1 MANLP
6 ELGASSNDEYE
17 EDSDEDDTSDEDG
30 NSDNDG
36 EGDLLLE
43 QALDVQAMAMGI
55 VEDDV
60 IEAEVAPPAVIL
72 DEEVD

>member
-6 ELGASSNDEYE
+6 ELVPSSNDEYE

-43 QALDVQAMAMGI
+43 QALDVQAMAMAI
-55 VEDDV
+55 VEDED
-60 IEAEVAPPAVIL
+60 EVGPPAVIL